1 MKQRS
6 QTMRTRFGTLRV
18 KAAAAALAFALATP
32 ALLAL
37 PTNGIYVCYK
47 PDDGKNIYPWD
58 HAAKWFDSVNSAPTI
73 GRAPTTNDYVFLY
86 SSKNAVNNGKKPM
99 VITNGVHAMT
109 GDLEICD
116 KDFGNTHVIGIN
128 VQDGGTMLNEGNVR
142 VGNSGSGK
150 IGGGRLT
157 VESGGEWTVN
167 GQFQLGYSSG
177 TSWLNVN
184 PGGIFSATNG
194 KEFHVGRQYGSG
206 IITNEGTMS
215 VYDIFPGVSGTG
227 ILVNKGDLTIERKL
241 TIGRYSGST
250 GHVILE
256 SGSTLTK
263 KSGGSFPV
271 YVGFGNN
278 TKATLECYSDW
289 ALSGSDRIQVA
300 HGTNSTGRLVIG
312 AGAIVSNVNS
322 VALGEVPGT
331 SGSLELRGGSIWVKG
346 DSSGHTILMGM
357 DGDTTTGRI
366 LGWGNVRR
374 GNNQNLRI
382 KFFGQVIA
390 DGEGEARDLNMAAIR
405 TVGTSN
411 TENLNGCGTNG
422 WSAVNKGRLVY
433 PRAQNCSGASHPT
446 VGDYPN
452 RVEPTVMNSFRYTLD
467 KPHPEGT
474 YYNFAE
480 LYAPDRTDIPAG
492 LPLYSSHD
500 VVAGVWR
507 FGLSSATGVD
517 IAPMPVPFTGMRLTF
532 RYDWREMREGQSVY
546 VYRHDGSSTGSW
558 TRVGKAEL
566 SSTENVITTDKFD
579 ASSETWNAGWFAVV
593 AQSPSGMTVIVR

>member
-1 MKQRS
+1 
-6 QTMRTRFGTLRV
+6 MRTRFGTLRV
-18 KAAAAALAFALATP
+18 KAAAAVLAFALAAP
-32 ALLAL
+32 ALFAL
-37 PTNGIYVCYK
+37 PASSGPYVCYK
-47 PDDGKNIYPWD
+47 PDEGKSIYPWD
-58 HAAKWFDSVNSAPTI
+58 NAAKWFDTTGSGATI
-73 GRAPTTNDYVFLY
+73 NRVPTTNDYVFLY
-86 SSKNAVNNGKKPM
+86 SSKNAVNLSGKKPM
-99 VITNGVHAMT
+99 VVTNGVHAAT

-116 KDFGNTHVIGIN
+116 DGHGNAYVIGIN
-128 VQDGGTMLNEGNVR
+128 VQNGGTMLNEGNVR

-150 IGGGRLT
+150 TGGGRLT

-167 GQFQLGYSSG
+167 GQFRLGCSSG

-194 KEFHVGRQYGSG
+194 KEFLVGYQYGSG
-206 IITNEGTMS
+206 IITNEGTMNL
-215 VYDIFPGVSGTG
+215 YDVFPGVYGTG
-227 ILVNKGDLTIERKL
+227 VLVNKGNLTIERKL

-263 KSGGSFPV
+263 KTGGSAPI

-278 TKATLECYSDW
+278 TKATLECYADW
-289 ALSGSDRIQVA
+289 ALASSDRIQVA

-312 AGAIVSNVNS
+312 AGAAVGAANS
-322 VALGEVPGT
+322 VSLGEMPG
-331 SGSLELRGGSIWVKG
+331 SRGVLELRGGTINVKG

-357 DGDTTTGRI
+357 DGDTTTGSI
-366 LGWGNVRR
+366 LGWGLIGRHSST
-374 GNNQNLRI
+374 LRI
-382 KFFGQVIA
+382 RFFGQVIA
-390 DGEGEARDLNMAAIR
+390 DGEGEARDLNLAAIR

-422 WSAVNKGRLVY
+422 WFAVNKGRLIY
-433 PRAQNCSGASHPT
+433 PRAQNCSNTSHPT
-446 VGDYPN
+446 IGDYPN
-452 RVEPTVMNSFRYTLD
+452 RSSATVMNSFRYTLD
-467 KPHPEGT
+467 KPYPEGT

-507 FGLSSATGVD
+507 FGLSSETGVD
-517 IAPMPVPFTGMRLTF
+517 IAPTPVSFTGMSITF
-532 RYDWREMREGQSVY
+532 RYDWREMLEGQSVY
-546 VYRHDGSSTGSW
+546 VYRHDGSANGSW
-558 TRVGKAEL
+558 TRIGKAEI
-566 SSTENVITTDKFD
+566 SSTANTITTDSFD

-593 AQSPSGMTVIVR
+593 AQSPSGTTVIFR